1 MFIVDE
7 TARAAS
13 LSCPAAIEML
23 EEGCI
28 VTAADPNLISLVLS
42 DISAQL
48 ASNLP
53 PEKVIF
59 CFICFAK
66 KIKTSFLI
74 R

>member
-1 MFIVDE
+1 
-7 TARAAS
+7 
-13 LSCPAAIEML
+13 ML
-23 EEGCI
+23 EDGCI

-59 CFICFAK
+59 LFFCFEKNESF
-66 KIKTSFLI
+66 KIWVNSRK
-74 R
+74 